1 MNTIT
6 IELCAED
13 RARLD
18 KIIKALEEK
27 NFELCTECT
36 ATETQ
41 AADVQTKEEEPV
53 EQEERKTEPA
63 LNVDLIQ
70 QKVISL
76 AAMENCKHKS
86 RVGSIVKAYAAKV
99 SDIPEDKWTEV
110 WEKLT
115 ELEKEVKA

>member
-13 RARLD
+13 RTRLD

-27 NFELCTECT
+27 NFEPCT

-41 AADVQTKEEEPV
+41 AADVQTEEEEPV